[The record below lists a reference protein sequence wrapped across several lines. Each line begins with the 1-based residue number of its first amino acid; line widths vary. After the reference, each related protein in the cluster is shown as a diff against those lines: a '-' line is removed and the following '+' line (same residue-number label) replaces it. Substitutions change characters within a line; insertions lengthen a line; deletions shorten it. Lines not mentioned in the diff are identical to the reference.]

1 MNADLTPGL
10 VAAGAGTALYAVIT
24 VREARVEAAMRA
36 GRVRLAVRFP
46 VALDPAA
53 ARSALAS
60 LSGLPDR
67 LELAWQL
74 IADGQGIQHHLLVPR
89 AAWSSVDAALA
100 AAMPGVRFS
109 VVSPPEGAAV
119 LAMRLFV
126 PTPTLL
132 REDETEAASRAL
144 LMGLA
149 RLRAGEQVTVSWAL
163 RSAPARRAFQTEP
176 EDRAAKEQLRQW
188 QAKTSRPGF
197 AASGLVLVRAEKIAR
212 ARELLGHVADCLRSR
227 RGVTKGLRMTTGRG
241 NRSLSAVAKTTR
253 TSGWLSVDELLPLL
267 ALPVGDEVVPGVEVG
282 ASRELLTPPTVSR
295 HGRRLFIG
303 RDAVGTRQVAITAE
317 AALHHVA
324 VVGPTGSGKSV
335 VLARGIL
342 DDLSAGYGGVLVDP
356 KSDLIEEVL
365 SRVPAAHRDRVVVL
379 DPAASG
385 PVPGLDLFGAG
396 DADLRSD
403 VILSTLKNV
412 SEGWGP
418 RIDQFLRLGLRTV
431 ADLPNPLLSDW
442 LRLYSDAGLRARAIA
457 RTCDPIRAAEWA
469 TFEALSPAA
478 QREFVAPAMSRIT
491 TLLARPAL
499 RAVLNQ
505 PAPKLNIARLLE
517 QRKWLLVSL
526 APGTL
531 GEASAQL
538 FGAITTY
545 LVWAAIEG
553 RVAIP
558 QGQRR
563 PVFLYFDEL
572 QSVSAL
578 PIGLERFFERTR
590 GLGCGVTVAT
600 QAIERLPEKTRA
612 SLTGNVMSL
621 ISFRAGHAE
630 AGHIVRELPGLSAQD
645 VQSLS
650 RYEVAARVP
659 SGGDRGVAVVTG
671 RTEPLPPAHGQAA
684 AIRARSAEIYGVD
697 PAEVEA
703 ELRRRI
709 AGEPV
714 ADDDLLGRVRR
725 GA

>member
-1 MNADLTPGL
+1 MNTDLTPAL
-10 VAAGAGTALYAVIT
+10 VAASGGTALLTVIT
-24 VREARVEAAMRA
+24 VREARVEAAMRR

-46 VALDPAA
+46 VSLDPAA

-67 LELAWQL
+67 AELAWQL
-74 IADGQGIQHHLLVPR
+74 VADSHGIQHHLLVPR
-89 AAWSSVDAALA
+89 SAWSSVNAALA
-100 AAMPGVRFS
+100 AAMPSVRFR
-109 VVSPPEGAAV
+109 VVSPPEGAAT

-126 PTPTLL
+126 STPTLL
-132 REDETEAASRAL
+132 REDEAEAASRAL

-163 RSAPARRAFQTEP
+163 RATPARGAFATEP
-176 EDRAAKEQLRQW
+176 EDRAAKELARLW
-188 QAKTSRPGF
+188 KTKIGRPGF

-212 ARELLGHVADCLRSR
+212 ARELLGHVADSLRSR
-227 RGVTKGLRMTTGRG
+227 RGTTGSVRMTVGRG
-241 NRSLSAVAKTTR
+241 SRSLSAVAKTTR
-253 TSGWLSVDELLPLL
+253 TNGWLSVDELLPLL
-267 ALPVGDEVVPGVEVG
+267 AFPVGDEMVPGVEVG
-282 ASRELLTPPTVSR
+282 ASRELLTPPAVSR

-303 RDAVGTRQVAITAE
+303 RDAVGTRQVALTAE

-342 DDLSAGYGGVLVDP
+342 DDLTAGYGGVLIDP

-365 SRVPAAHRDRVVVL
+365 ARVPADHRDRVVVL
-379 DPAASG
+379 DPAAPG

-396 DADLRSD
+396 DPDLRSD

-431 ADLPNPLLSDW
+431 ADLPNPVLSDW
-442 LRLYSDAGLRARAIA
+442 LRLYADAGLRASAIA
-457 RTCDPIRAAEWA
+457 RTTDPIRAAEWA

-505 PAPKLNIARLLE
+505 PAPKLNIGSLLE

-538 FGAITTY
+538 FGAIVAY
-545 LVWAAIEG
+545 LTWAAIEG
-553 RVAIP
+553 RVVIP
-558 QGQRR
+558 QAQRR
-563 PVFLYFDEL
+563 PVFLYLDEL

-590 GLGCGVTVAT
+590 GLGCGVTIAT
-600 QAIERLPEKTRA
+600 QALERLPEKTRA

-621 ISFRAGHAE
+621 ITFRAGHAE
-630 AGHIVRELPGLSAQD
+630 AGHIVRELPGLSAED
-645 VQSLS
+645 VMSLG

-659 SGGDRGVAVVTG
+659 SSGDRGVAVVTG
-671 RTEPLPPAHGQAA
+671 QTEPLPLAHRQAA

-697 PAEVEA
+697 RAEVEA
-703 ELRRRI
+703 ELKRRI

-714 ADDDLLGRVRR
+714 ADDELLGRVRR
-725 GA
+725 NA

>member
-1 MNADLTPGL
+1 MNADLTPAI
-10 VAAGAGTALYAVIT
+10 VAAGGGTALLAAIT
-24 VREARVEAAMRA
+24 AREARVESAMRA
-36 GRVRLAVRFP
+36 GRVRLSVRFP
-46 VALDPAA
+46 VALGSAA

-67 LELAWQL
+67 VELVAQL
-74 IADGQGIQHHLLVPR
+74 VADGRGIQHHLLVPR

-100 AAMPGVRFS
+100 AAMPGVRLN
-109 VVSPPEGAAV
+109 VVSPPEGAAT

-132 REDETEAASRAL
+132 REDEAEAASRAL

-149 RLRAGEQVTVSWAL
+149 RLRTDEQVTISWAL
-163 RSAPARRAFQTEP
+163 RPGSARRGFQSEP
-176 EDRAAKEQLRQW
+176 EDRAGKERLRQW

-197 AASGLVLVRAEKIAR
+197 AASGLVLVRAKRVAR
-212 ARELLGHVADCLRSR
+212 ARELLGHIGDCLRSR
-227 RGVTKGLRMTTGRG
+227 RTATQGVRMTVGRDS
-241 NRSLSAVAKTTR
+241 RSLSAVARTTR

-267 ALPVGDEVVPGVEVG
+267 AFPVGDEVAPGVEVG
-282 ASRELLTPPTVSR
+282 ASRELLTPPGVSR

-303 RDAVGTRQVAITAE
+303 RDAVGPRQLAITAE
-317 AALHHVA
+317 DALRHVA
-324 VVGPTGSGKSV
+324 VLGKTGSGKSV
-335 VLARGIL
+335 VLARGVL
-342 DDLSAGYGGVLVDP
+342 DDLAAGYGGILIDP
-356 KSDLIEEVL
+356 KDVIEEVL
-365 SRVPAAHRDRVVVL
+365 ARVPAAQRDRIVVL

-431 ADLPNPLLSDW
+431 ADLPNPILSDW
-442 LRLYSDAGLRARAIA
+442 LRLYSDAGLRATAIA
-457 RTCDPIRAAEWA
+457 RTSDPIRAAEWA

-505 PAPKLNIARLLE
+505 AAPKLDIARLLAE
-517 QRKWLLVSL
+517 RKWLLVSL

-531 GEASAQL
+531 GEASAHL
-538 FGAITTY
+538 FGAIVTY
-545 LVWAAIEG
+545 LVWAAIES

-590 GLGCGVTVAT
+590 GLGCGVVVAT
-600 QAIERLPEKTRA
+600 QALERLPESTRA
-612 SLTGNVMSL
+612 SLSGNVGTL
-621 ISFRAGHAE
+621 ITFAASHAE
-630 AGHIVRELPGLSAQD
+630 ANHIARELPGLSAPD
-645 VQSLS
+645 VMSLG
-650 RYEVAARVP
+650 RFEVAARVP

-671 RTEPLPPAHGQAA
+671 RTEPLPPAGGQAA

-709 AGEPV
+709 SGQPI
-714 ADDDLLGRVRR
+714 DDGDLLGRVRR